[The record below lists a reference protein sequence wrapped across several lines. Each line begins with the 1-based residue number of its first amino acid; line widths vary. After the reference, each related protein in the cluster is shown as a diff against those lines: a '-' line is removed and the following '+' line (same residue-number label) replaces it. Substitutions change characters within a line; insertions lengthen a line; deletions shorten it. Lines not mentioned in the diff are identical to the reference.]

1 MVIIQVSACR
11 SVCAL
16 SGSRRHP
23 YLNLSLSQR
32 SRSLNLNLS
41 QRLSLKKRLQT
52 LGAIIRLQKR
62 KVRLKKE
69 ALKLVEM
76 EKQLKR
82 QKVMAVKRQKEM
94 ALQ

>member
-1 MVIIQVSACR
+1 M
-11 SVCAL
+11 CAL

-23 YLNLSLSQR
+23 YLNLSLSRR

-62 KVRLKKE
+62 KVRLTKE